1 MPKKTSKFKD
11 GNKTTT
17 ITIEDWPPP
26 LQDQT
31 DSGSEVQG
39 YMAQDAAPQSEISF
53 EIIDGNKRLTI
64 TIAE

>member
-1 MPKKTSKFKD
+1 MPKKSSKYKD

-17 ITIEDWPPP
+17 ITIEDWPPTAA
-26 LQDQT
+26 DQ
-31 DSGSEVQG
+31 SGSEVEA
-39 YMAQDAAPQSEISF
+39 YMAQDAGTDVMTF

>member
-1 MPKKTSKFKD
+1 MAKKFSKYKD

-17 ITIEDWPPP
+17 ITIEDWPPTAA
-26 LQDQT
+26 DQ
-31 DSGSEVQG
+31 SGSDVEA
-39 YMAQDAAPQSEISF
+39 YMAQDAGSESVMTF